1 MDIDLYYYVL
11 VFAFK
16 MLLRNDNILLR
27 SFVTGLLLS
36 VILIL
41 FQIVFSG
48 KTSNGHHVKISKFE
62 KSSQHPVET
71 KGEAKFSVKSSS
83 LHSSGHVEI
92 TREILLLV
100 EVIFKLNITLD
111 EWRISVASPLLG
123 YLQTLFTS
131 LISVNAP

>member
-1 MDIDLYYYVL
+1 
-11 VFAFK
+11 
-16 MLLRNDNILLR
+16 MLTQKDNILLR
-27 SFVTGLLLS
+27 SFLTGLLLS

-41 FQIVFSG
+41 FQIGFSG
-48 KTSNGHHVKISKFE
+48 KPTNGKHIKTIKFE

-71 KGEAKFSVKSSS
+71 KGGAEFSIKSSS

-111 EWRISVASPLLG
+111 EWQISVASPLLG
-123 YLQTLFTS
+123 YLRTLFTS

>member
-1 MDIDLYYYVL
+1 MSWFLPL
-11 VFAFK
+11 R
-16 MLLRNDNILLR
+16 MLLRNDNFLLR

-48 KTSNGHHVKISKFE
+48 KPTNRNHVKVIRFE
-62 KSSQHPVET
+62 KSCQHPVET

-92 TREILLLV
+92 TRETLCLV
-100 EVIFKLNITLD
+100 EVIFKFNIKLD
-111 EWRISVASPLLG
+111 EWKISIPSPLLG
-123 YLQTLFTS
+123 HLRILFTS

>member
-1 MDIDLYYYVL
+1 
-11 VFAFK
+11 
-16 MLLRNDNILLR
+16 MLLRKDNILLR

-48 KTSNGHHVKISKFE
+48 KPTNGNHVKIIKLE
-62 KSSQHPVET
+62 KSSEHPVET
-71 KGEAKFSVKSSS
+71 NGEAKFSVKSSS

-92 TREILLLV
+92 TRETLCLV

-111 EWRISVASPLLG
+111 EWRISVPLPLLG
-123 YLQTLFTS
+123 YLRTLFTS

>member
-1 MDIDLYYYVL
+1 
-11 VFAFK
+11 
-16 MLLRNDNILLR
+16 MLPQKDDILLR
-27 SFVTGLLLS
+27 SFITGMLLS
-36 VILIL
+36 AILIL
-41 FQIVFSG
+41 FQIGFSG
-48 KTSNGHHVKISKFE
+48 KPTNRNHVRIIKFE
-62 KSSQHPVET
+62 KSYQHPVET
-71 KGEAKFSVKSSS
+71 KDEAKFSVKSSS

-123 YLQTLFTS
+123 YLRTLFTS